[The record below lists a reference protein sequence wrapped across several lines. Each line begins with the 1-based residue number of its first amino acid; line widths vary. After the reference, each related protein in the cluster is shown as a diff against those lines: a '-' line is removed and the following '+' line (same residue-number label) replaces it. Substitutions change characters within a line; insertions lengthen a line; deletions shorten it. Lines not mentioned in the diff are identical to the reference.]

1 MRRLVPA
8 VAILAMLGALAVAC
22 GSGEEATPTPT
33 PSDADLHQRLAE
45 LPDEAVLA
53 LAFPGVTLEPFAP
66 SVPSYPTFLM
76 PGHPGARLEVLGRL
90 TGHLIRSDR
99 PQLATFLCLKE
110 STGGQELQTALGLSE
125 GLYMVLVDIKGGQPV
140 LGGLD
145 VLEASANEL
154 LEVGLAQEE
163 GRLPFRQGVDN
174 PIANG
179 TIRPA
184 VASDMDNDGVD
195 ELVLL
200 DAGVSQGVKSAAY
213 LTFDWSGAG
222 LRWRR
227 IDADGTSVR
236 IPGNAVLDYLAAV
249 EAAGATA
256 EAWEGPPRA
265 LAWEWLT
272 TTPAAP
278 ISTELLA
285 QLAPDGNPDA
295 QATARRKL
303 EATRALLESAYGL
316 LSADWQRR
324 HPWTDFVYGFRNAT
338 GVRMDQLLPPRQEGE
353 RTLVEVVIIAASRE
367 GSISVDRRFRV
378 TYTVVEEASGWRL
391 DGADAREESLPSLP

>member
-8 VAILAMLGALAVAC
+8 IAIPLLIGALAVAC
-22 GSGEEATPTPT
+22 GGGEEATPTPT
-33 PSDADLHQRLAE
+33 PSDAEPYQRLAE
-45 LPDEAVLA
+45 LPDDAVLA
-53 LAFPGVTLEPFAP
+53 LAFPGVVFEPSAP
-66 SVPSYPTFLM
+66 SDATPTFLVAWR
-76 PGHPGARLEVLGRL
+76 PGARLEVPGRL
-90 TGHLIRSDR
+90 TGHLTRSDQ
-99 PQLATFLCLKE
+99 PQLAAFLYLKE
-110 STGGQELQTALGLSE
+110 SGSGQDLQPALGLSE
-125 GLYMVLVDIKGGQPV
+125 GLYMVLVDIEGGRPV

-154 LEVGLAQEE
+154 LEVALAQEE
-163 GRLPFRQGVDN
+163 GLLPFREEMDN
-174 PIANG
+174 PIANSAV
-179 TIRPA
+179 RPA
-184 VASDMDNDGVD
+184 VASDVDNDDMD
-195 ELVLL
+195 ELILL
-200 DAGVSQGVKSAAY
+200 NAGVNEGVKSAAY

-227 IDADGTSVR
+227 IDAEGASVR
-236 IPGNAVLDYLAAV
+236 IPGKAVLDYLAAV
-249 EAAGATA
+249 EAADATA
-256 EAWEGPPRA
+256 EAWEGSPRA

-272 TTPAAP
+272 TTPAEP

-324 HPWTDFVYGFRNAT
+324 NPWTDFVYGFRNAT
-338 GVRMDQLLPPRQEGE
+338 GVRLEQMLPPHQEGE

-391 DGADAREESLPSLP
+391 DAADAREESFP

>member
-1 MRRLVPA
+1 MRRVMLA
-8 VAILAMLGALAVAC
+8 VAILALLGALAVAC

-33 PSDADLHQRLAE
+33 PSDAEPYQRLAE

-53 LAFPGVTLEPFAP
+53 LAFPGVTFEPSAP
-66 SVPSYPTFLM
+66 SDATATFLVA
-76 PGHPGARLEVLGRL
+76 GRPGARLEVLGRL
-90 TGHLIRSDR
+90 TGHLTRSDQ
-99 PQLATFLCLKE
+99 PQLAAFLYLKE
-110 STGGQELQTALGLSE
+110 SSSGQDLQPALGLSE
-125 GLYMVLVDIKGGQPV
+125 GLYMILVDIEGGQPV
-140 LGGLD
+140 LGGLA

-154 LEVGLAQEE
+154 LEVALAQEE
-163 GRLPFRQGVDN
+163 GLLPFREEVDN

-179 TIRPA
+179 AIRPT
-184 VASDMDNDGVD
+184 VASDMDNDGMD
-195 ELVLL
+195 ELILL
-200 DAGVSQGVKSAAY
+200 DAGVSQGVESAAY

-227 IDADGTSVR
+227 IDADGASAR
-236 IPGNAVLDYLAAV
+236 IPGKAVLDYLAAV
-249 EAAGATA
+249 EAADATA

-265 LAWEWLT
+265 QAWEWLT

-316 LSADWQRR
+316 LSTDWQRR
-324 HPWTDFVYGFRNAT
+324 NPWTDFVYGFRNAT
-338 GVRMDQLLPPRQEGE
+338 GVRMEQLLPPRQEGE
-353 RTLVEVVIIAASRE
+353 RTVVEVVIIAASRE

-391 DGADAREESLPSLP
+391 DGADAREESLP